1 MTRSNYKIFSEGRIA
16 NLLLKNR
23 LVRSATCEYK
33 MEETGRIT
41 DIVLSV
47 YKNLAAGGVGLII
60 SSLMAVAAN
69 GKGVKDQICIYSD
82 EFINDIAKIAA
93 IVHQID
99 TGCAIIA
106 QLCHAG
112 RQVTYDNQVAECVG
126 PSAVASPLLVKTAR
140 ELTNHEIERII
151 HNFVEAIIRVKCAG
165 FDGAQLH
172 AAHGYL
178 LSSFLSPYTNKRTD
192 AYGGSIQNRSRI
204 IKDIVS
210 LARKEVGSFPI
221 LIKANCDDHVMG
233 GITKDD
239 FPALAKELALAGVDA
254 IEVSG
259 GMWDCLTRSE
269 HELGFRSVPLPESRT
284 GIDTVDKQSYYYDYI
299 ARVHAELPLILV
311 GGNRNVES
319 MERLLQAGKVDFLA
333 LSRPLIAEPG
343 LPNRWRDG
351 VGRET
356 TACVSC
362 NACLVFKEEYGCA
375 LRRLGLQR
383 EVFAERLAKAWRNS
397 FK

>member
-1 MTRSNYKIFSEGRIA
+1 MRSNYKIFSEGRIA
-16 NLLLKNR
+16 NLVLKNR

-41 DIVLSV
+41 DTVLSV
-47 YKNLAAGGVGLII
+47 YKNLAAGGVGMII
-60 SSLMAVAAN
+60 SSLMAVAAT

-82 EFINDIAKIAA
+82 EFIGDIEKIAA
-93 IVHQID
+93 IVHQTD
-99 TGCAIIA
+99 ANCAIIG

-112 RQVTYDNQVAECVG
+112 RQVTHDNQVAECVG
-126 PSAVASPLLVKTAR
+126 PSATLSPLLVKTAR
-140 ELTNHEIERII
+140 ELTNCEIREII
-151 HNFVEAIIRVKCAG
+151 HNFVEAIIRVKRAG

-192 AYGGSIQNRSRI
+192 AYSGSIQNRSRI
-204 IKDIVS
+204 IKEIMS
-210 LARKEVGSFPI
+210 LARKEVGNFPI
-221 LIKANCDDHVMG
+221 LIKVNCDDHIEG
-233 GITKDD
+233 GITKDN
-239 FPALAKELALAGVDA
+239 FPYLVQELALAGVDA

-259 GMWDCLTRSE
+259 GIWDCLTRTE
-269 HELGFRSVPLPESRT
+269 HELGFRPVPLPESRT
-284 GIDTVDKQSYYYDYI
+284 RIDAEDKQSYYYDHI
-299 ARVHAELPLILV
+299 AKVHTDLPLILV
-311 GGNRNVES
+311 GGNRNVEL
-319 MERLLQAGKVDFLA
+319 MENLLQAGKVDFLA

-343 LPNRWRDG
+343 LPNRWLKG

-362 NACLVFKEEYGCA
+362 NACVVFKEQYGCA
-375 LRRLGLQR
+375 LRRLGMKR
-383 EVFAERLAKAWRNS
+383 EVFEERLEKTWRNS